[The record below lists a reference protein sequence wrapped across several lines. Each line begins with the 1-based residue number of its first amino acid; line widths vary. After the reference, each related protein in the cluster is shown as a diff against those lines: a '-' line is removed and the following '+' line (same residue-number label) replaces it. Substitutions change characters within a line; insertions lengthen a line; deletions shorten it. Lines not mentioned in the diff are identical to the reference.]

1 MLVFGDTE
9 PRCAWYN
16 ISENVREVPQ
26 SSTVVVANSVFR
38 GIVLPIAATV
48 TRSREMREERLKKD
62 TKRRKERSLN
72 TEKIGHDSSSA
83 TWAARCEAFH
93 RLDSGNQPFSCHNS
107 PTKQGPW
114 RVIVSHSHH
123 SLGIPGKRY
132 RTEQSRGL
140 QQGRAIPLHSCST
153 ATTRR

>member
-72 TEKIGHDSSSA
+72 TEKIGHDSKPRAPRGLRDAKHSTDWIA
-83 TWAARCEAFH
+83 EINRFPVTTH
-93 RLDSGNQPFSCHNS
+93 R
-107 PTKQGPW
+107 
-114 RVIVSHSHH
+114 R
-123 SLGIPGKRY
+123 
-132 RTEQSRGL
+132 SRGL
-140 QQGRAIPLHSCST
+140 GG
-153 ATTRR
+153 